1 MMRPTLP
8 LVLAHVLAGY
18 TLTTMSTMAEL
29 SVASLFSDHAVLQ
42 RELPVPVW
50 GTGTPGVK
58 VNVNFRTQTKTTTT
72 DLVGNWRLNLDALKA
87 GGPDT
92 LTIVSGQDKLTV
104 ADVLV
109 GEVWVGSGQSNMAG
123 GVGGYAKRDPTLATL
138 IQGAPYANIRLLRG
152 GPKPSW
158 QESTAN
164 TVPGFS
170 AILFAFGERLHRDLD
185 VPVGLILG
193 AVGGTPSGAW
203 LSQDAYDQ
211 SEACKKALAEF
222 AKTNNADAAM
232 KSYQAKLAVW
242 EQRAADAKANGEKP
256 KGRKPTAPAKPGQMT
271 RGHVGNLYERFIRS
285 AVGYGIRGV
294 VWDQGESGTAI
305 HGVDQYS
312 VMGALIAGWRREWGQ
327 GEFPF
332 IFVQKPSGGG
342 PALNPKDLITREAD
356 AYQPPPATVPKV
368 SDGARR
374 LEFIRIMD
382 YPNAHMVS
390 VADLGSGVHPINKW
404 GYGNRAAQV
413 ALSRVYDKDLLAHG
427 PRYESHTIKGNQ
439 IFIKFSHVG
448 KGLTSAHGKALTGF
462 AIAGHDQKFV
472 WATAVIKGDR
482 VIVSSDT
489 ISTPEAVRFACSK
502 KRTWA
507 NLFNKDGLPALAF
520 RTDNW

>member
-1 MMRPTLP
+1 MMRPPLTL
-8 LVLAHVLAGY
+8 VQVLAGI
-18 TLTTMSTMAEL
+18 TLTTVSAIAEL

-42 RELPVPVW
+42 RNLPVPVW
-50 GTGTPGVK
+50 GTGTPGAK
-58 VNVNFRTQTKTTTT
+58 VNVSFRALTKTTTT
-72 DLVGNWRLNLDALKA
+72 DQEGNWRLKLDALKA

-92 LTIVSGQDKLTV
+92 LTIVSGPDKVTV

-123 GVGGYAKRDPTLATL
+123 GAGGYAKRDSTLAKL
-138 IQGAPYANIRLLRG
+138 IQRAPYASIRLLRG

-158 QESTAN
+158 REGSADA
-164 TVPGFS
+164 VSGFS

-211 SEACKKALAEF
+211 SEACKMALAEF
-222 AKTNNADAAM
+222 AKTHNAAAAM
-232 KSYQAKLAVW
+232 KSYQAKLAAW
-242 EQRAADAKANGEKP
+242 EQRAAEAKAKGEKP
-256 KGRKPTAPAKPGQMT
+256 KGRKPAAPAKPGQMT
-271 RGHVGNLYERFIRS
+271 RGHLGNLYERFIRS

-294 VWDQGESGTAI
+294 LWDQGESGTAI

-312 VMGALIAGWRREWGQ
+312 VMSALIAGWRREWGQ

-342 PALNPKDLITREAD
+342 PALDSNDPVTREAD
-356 AYQPPPATVPKV
+356 AYQPPTATVPNV
-368 SDGARR
+368 TDGARR

-382 YPNAHMVS
+382 NPHAHMVS

-413 ALSRVYDKDLLAHG
+413 ALGLVYDKDLLAHG
-427 PRYESHTIKGNQ
+427 PRYESHTIEGNQ

-462 AIAGHDQKFV
+462 AIAGNDQKFV
-472 WATAVIKGDR
+472 WANAVIKGDR
-482 VIVSSDT
+482 VIVSADT
-489 ISTPEAVRFACSK
+489 ITDPVAVRFACSK
-502 KRTWA
+502 KRTSA